1 MRGLMEKKKLLLT
14 GIIILIILLLM
25 IFISLKNKKKYDF
38 ENNQTINNTQNEIPP
53 KDDNFGKND
62 TFNISSESGSVDVL
76 GYITIEKIKSF
87 ETDETNDYVFFNIVD
102 TKSNDFKAFLEGLS
116 GNTFGDN
123 NIIGLGCTD
132 NEKIYYFNSS
142 DGKELESYEIGETSS
157 KKILD
162 STEGNPIKLR
172 LTRLEYNGGTSAPN
186 CYSHITNVEVIGE
199 K

>member
-1 MRGLMEKKKLLLT
+1 MEKKKLLLT
-14 GIIILIILLLM
+14 GTIILIILLLM
-25 IFISLKNKKKYDF
+25 IFISIKNKKKYDF
-38 ENNQTINNTQNEIPP
+38 GNNHVTNNTQNEIPQ
-53 KDDNFGKND
+53 KEDNFGKND
-62 TFNISSESGSVDVL
+62 TFNISTESGSVDVL
-76 GYITIEKIKSF
+76 GYITIEKIENF

-102 TKSNDFKAFLEGLS
+102 TKSEDFNAFLEGLS
-116 GNTFGDN
+116 GNTFGGKDK
-123 NIIGLGCTD
+123 IGLGCTD

-162 STEGNPIKLR
+162 SKEGNPIKLR
-172 LTRLEYNGGTSAPN
+172 LTRLEYNGGTSAPI

>member
-1 MRGLMEKKKLLLT
+1 MEKKKLLLT
-14 GIIILIILLLM
+14 GTIILIILLLM

-38 ENNQTINNTQNEIPP
+38 GNNQVTNNTQNEISP
-53 KDDNFGKND
+53 KEDNFGKND
-62 TFNISSESGSVDVL
+62 TFNISTESGSVDVL
-76 GYITIEKIKSF
+76 GYITIEKIENF

-102 TKSNDFKAFLEGLS
+102 TKSEDFKAFLEGLS
-116 GNTFGDN
+116 GNTFGGKDK
-123 NIIGLGCTD
+123 IGLGCI
-132 NEKIYYFNSS
+132 NNGKIYYFNSS

-157 KKILD
+157 KKIID

-172 LTRLEYNGGTSAPN
+172 LTRLEYNGGTSAPI

>member
-1 MRGLMEKKKLLLT
+1 MEKKKLLLT
-14 GIIILIILLLM
+14 GTIILIILLLM

-38 ENNQTINNTQNEIPP
+38 GNNQVTNNTQNEIPP
-53 KDDNFGKND
+53 KEDNFGKND
-62 TFNISSESGSVDVL
+62 TFNISTESGSVDVL
-76 GYITIEKIKSF
+76 GYITIEKIENF

-116 GNTFGDN
+116 GNTYGGKDK
-123 NIIGLGCTD
+123 IGLGCI
-132 NEKIYYFNSS
+132 NNGKIYYFNSS

-162 STEGNPIKLR
+162 STEENPIKLR
-172 LTRLEYNGGTSAPN
+172 LTRLEYNGGTSAPI

>member
-1 MRGLMEKKKLLLT
+1 MEKKKLLLT
-14 GIIILIILLLM
+14 GTIILIILLLM
-25 IFISLKNKKKYDF
+25 IFISLKYKKKYDF
-38 ENNQTINNTQNEIPP
+38 ENNQAINNTQNEIPP

-62 TFNISSESGSVDVL
+62 TFNISTESGSVDVL

-116 GNTFGDN
+116 GNTFGGKDK
-123 NIIGLGCTD
+123 IGLGCI
-132 NEKIYYFNSS
+132 NNGKIYYFNSS
-142 DGKELESYEIGETSS
+142 DVKELESYELGENFS

-162 STEGNPIKLR
+162 STENNPIKLR

>member
-1 MRGLMEKKKLLLT
+1 MEKKNLLIT
-14 GIIILIILLLM
+14 GAVVVVILILM

-38 ENNQTINNTQNEIPP
+38 GNNQVTNNTQNEIPT
-53 KDDNFGKND
+53 KEDNFAKND
-62 TFNISSESGSVDVL
+62 TFNISTESGSVDVL
-76 GYITIEKIKSF
+76 GYISIEKIKSF

-102 TKSNDFKAFLEGLS
+102 TKSNDFKTYLEGLS
-116 GNTFGDN
+116 GNTFGGN
-123 NIIGLGCTD
+123 NKIGLGCTD

-142 DGKELESYEIGETSS
+142 DGKELESYELSENSS

-172 LTRLEYNGGTSAPN
+172 LTRLEYNGGTSAPI

>member
-1 MRGLMEKKKLLLT
+1 MEKKKLLLT
-14 GIIILIILLLM
+14 GTIILIILLLM
-25 IFISLKNKKKYDF
+25 IFISAKNKKKYDF
-38 ENNQTINNTQNEIPP
+38 GNTNNTQNEIPL
-53 KDDNFGKND
+53 KEDNFGKND
-62 TFNISSESGSVDVL
+62 TFNISTESGSVDVL
-76 GYITIEKIKSF
+76 GYITIEKMESF

-102 TKSNDFKAFLEGLS
+102 TKSNDFKTFLEGLS
-116 GNTFGDN
+116 GNTFGGN
-123 NIIGLGCTD
+123 NKIGLGCTD

-162 STEGNPIKLR
+162 SKEENPIKLR
-172 LTRLEYNGGTSAPN
+172 LTRLEYNGGTSAPI

>member
-1 MRGLMEKKKLLLT
+1 MEKKKLLLT
-14 GIIILIILLLM
+14 GTIILIILLLM
-25 IFISLKNKKKYDF
+25 IFISIKNKKKYDF
-38 ENNQTINNTQNEIPP
+38 RNTNNTQNDISP
-53 KDDNFGKND
+53 KEDNFGKND
-62 TFNISSESGSVDVL
+62 TFNISTESGSVDVL
-76 GYITIEKIKSF
+76 GYISIEKIENF

-102 TKSNDFKAFLEGLS
+102 TKSNDFKTFLEGLS
-116 GNTFGDN
+116 GNTFGGN
-123 NIIGLGCTD
+123 NKIGLGCTD

-172 LTRLEYNGGTSAPN
+172 LTRLEYNGGTSAPI

>member
-1 MRGLMEKKKLLLT
+1 MEKKKLLLT
-14 GIIILIILLLM
+14 GTIILIILLLM
-25 IFISLKNKKKYDF
+25 IFISIKNKKKYDF
-38 ENNQTINNTQNEIPP
+38 RNNQVTNNTQNEIPP
-53 KDDNFGKND
+53 KEDNFGKND
-62 TFNISSESGSVDVL
+62 TFNISTESGSVDVL

-102 TKSNDFKAFLEGLS
+102 TKSNDFKAFLDGLS
-116 GNTFGDN
+116 GNTFGGN
-123 NIIGLGCTD
+123 NKIGLGCI
-132 NEKIYYFNSS
+132 NNGKIYYFNSS

-162 STEGNPIKLR
+162 SIEGNPIKLR
-172 LTRLEYNGGTSAPN
+172 LTRLEYNGGTSAPI

>member
-1 MRGLMEKKKLLLT
+1 MEKKKLLLT

-25 IFISLKNKKKYDF
+25 IFISVKNKKKYHF
-38 ENNQTINNTQNEIPP
+38 ENNQVTNNTQNEIPP
-53 KDDNFGKND
+53 KGDNFGKND
-62 TFNISSESGSVDVL
+62 TFNISTESGSVDVL

-102 TKSNDFKAFLEGLS
+102 TKSEDFKAFLEGLS

-142 DGKELESYEIGETSS
+142 DGKELESYELSDNFS

>member
-1 MRGLMEKKKLLLT
+1 MEKKNLLIT
-14 GIIILIILLLM
+14 GAVVVVILILM

-38 ENNQTINNTQNEIPP
+38 RNNHVTNNTQNEVPP
-53 KDDNFGKND
+53 KEDNFGKND
-62 TFNISSESGSVDVL
+62 TFNISTESGSVDVL
-76 GYITIEKIKSF
+76 GYITIEKIENF

-102 TKSNDFKAFLEGLS
+102 TKSEDFKAFLDGLS
-116 GNTFGDN
+116 GNTFGGN
-123 NIIGLGCTD
+123 NKIGLGCTD

-172 LTRLEYNGGTSAPN
+172 LTRLEYNGGTSAPI